1 MASADLNRLL
11 EDLSRLTPAERAV
24 VRARMARLDS
34 ATAGGS
40 RFGALAGAVSE
51 ADAALMRNAVED
63 CERIDPRG
71 W

>member
-24 VRARMARLDS
+24 VRARMAHLES
-34 ATAGGS
+34 ATTEGS
-40 RFGALAGAVSE
+40 RFRALAGVVSE
-51 ADAALMRNAVED
+51 ADAALMRIAVED